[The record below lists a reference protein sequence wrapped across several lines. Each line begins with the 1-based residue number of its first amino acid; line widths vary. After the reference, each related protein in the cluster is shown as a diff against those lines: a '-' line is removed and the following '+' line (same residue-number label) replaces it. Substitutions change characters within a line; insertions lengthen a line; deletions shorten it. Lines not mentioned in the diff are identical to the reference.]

1 MAVFLIEYRKDGY
14 KLSDGL
20 RPDPKYGKRRFT
32 VNSEDIGTDDIAQ
45 VFIAS
50 RAKENTPDRYELFSV
65 ENINT
70 GERILNK

>member
-1 MAVFLIEYRKDGY
+1 MSVFLIEYRKEGY

-20 RPDPKYGKRRFT
+20 RPDPTYGKRRFT
-32 VNSEDIGTDDIAQ
+32 VSSEAIGTDDIDQ
-45 VFIAS
+45 VFVAS
-50 RAKENTPDRYELFSV
+50 RASENVPDRYELFSV